1 MGIEFEQDKWL
12 RVQTDSAA
20 SARKFFGVEASRPVR
35 FVGFS
40 EDPQHP
46 GRIFEVKADGKRERM
61 TRPRS

>member
-1 MGIEFEQDKWL
+1 MDIEFEQDEWL

-46 GRIFEVKADGKRERM
+46 GRIFEVKAE
-61 TRPRS
+61 